1 MPNGDAQ
8 QSASALNH
16 WLKTQKI
23 HSAGQLSKGIAL
35 GAFNGIVMVAQMALL
50 ANIIDLAV
58 FKKLELTDLQPW
70 LLGLMG
76 LVLVR
81 ALLLFASER
90 YNRRGA
96 MAIKQHIRGQ
106 LLARL
111 FELGPR
117 FSHHYGTAKLST
129 LLHQGVDSLE
139 DYFAGYLPVIAYCS
153 VIPGA
158 ILLAVFPNDWRSG
171 LVLILTAPLVPFF
184 MILIGHQAQKLNQ
197 QHWARLLR
205 MSSHF
210 LDVIQGLTQL
220 KIFNASRREINA
232 VKEISEDFGN
242 QTMAILKVAFLSSF
256 MLEFLASI
264 AIALVAVIL
273 GFRLLYGEVD
283 YVLAL
288 WVLLL
293 APEFY
298 LPFRQLGAQY
308 HAKMA
313 GVSAAQDMID
323 ILQDNLLADEFLEN
337 SRQVLTYDQTVSES
351 LSIELTQVYFNYPKR
366 KNCLEQVNLSFVNNG
381 LHAIVGASGA
391 GKSTLIDLL
400 LGFITPT
407 AGNIR
412 VNGQH
417 LDANN
422 RDSWIINCGW
432 VAQKAHLFFGSI
444 AFNVCLE
451 PDLLD
456 DKKTQQRILSALK
469 MAGLSQF
476 VKQQPRGLFT
486 EISEAGLSL
495 SGGQAQRLALARAF
509 YHQPKLLILD
519 EPSSNLDF
527 VTEQIIQRAITQYAK
542 EHLVIVIAHR
552 LNTIVDAKNIIV
564 LADGK
569 VIEQGTH
576 QQLLNNNGAYAAA
589 VVMSEKVHNDV

>member
-8 QSASALNH
+8 QSATALNR

-23 HSAGQLSKGIAL
+23 HSAGLLSKGIAL
-35 GAFNGIVMVAQMALL
+35 GAFNGIVMVVQMALL

-58 FKKLELTDLQPW
+58 FKKFELQALQPW
-70 LLGLMG
+70 LLSLLG

-81 ALLLFASER
+81 AALLFASEW

-96 MAIKQHIRGQ
+96 MAIKQRIRGQ

-111 FELGPR
+111 FERGPS

-129 LLHQGVDSLE
+129 LLHQGVDSIE

-171 LVLILTAPLVPFF
+171 LVLMLTAPLVPFF

-220 KIFNASRREINA
+220 KIFNASRREIDA
-232 VKEISEDFGN
+232 VKNISEDFGN

-298 LPFRQLGAQY
+298 LPVRQLGAQY

-323 ILQDNLLADEFLEN
+323 ILQDDLLNDEFL
-337 SRQVLTYDQTVSES
+337 L
-351 LSIELTQVYFNYPKR
+351 
-366 KNCLEQVNLSFVNNG
+366 
-381 LHAIVGASGA
+381 
-391 GKSTLIDLL
+391 
-400 LGFITPT
+400 
-407 AGNIR
+407 
-412 VNGQH
+412 
-417 LDANN
+417 
-422 RDSWIINCGW
+422 
-432 VAQKAHLFFGSI
+432 
-444 AFNVCLE
+444 
-451 PDLLD
+451 
-456 DKKTQQRILSALK
+456 
-469 MAGLSQF
+469 
-476 VKQQPRGLFT
+476 
-486 EISEAGLSL
+486 
-495 SGGQAQRLALARAF
+495 
-509 YHQPKLLILD
+509 
-519 EPSSNLDF
+519 
-527 VTEQIIQRAITQYAK
+527 
-542 EHLVIVIAHR
+542 
-552 LNTIVDAKNIIV
+552 
-564 LADGK
+564 
-569 VIEQGTH
+569 
-576 QQLLNNNGAYAAA
+576 
-589 VVMSEKVHNDV
+589 